1 MVEYMPVTQSMFL
14 IAETR
19 DQPMHVGGLQLF
31 IPRAGQSAAELAEE
45 VHANFVSATD
55 IQPLFLRRPAS
66 PASIAGYA
74 AWQESHDIDFDYHV
88 RRIVL
93 PRPGDIKSL
102 LRYVSLNH
110 GALLDRSRPM
120 WEVHIIEGLADGRLA
135 LYTKMHH
142 SLADGV
148 TALRIL
154 QRTLTDDPDDRS
166 GTAFWDNEILRRR
179 AQRRR
184 EKKAGAPPAGRQGLL
199 GRAAGLVG
207 TALRT
212 ADDLLGIPP
221 TAAKVAAAGV
231 FDRDFVAPLQQAPN
245 TPLNVPI
252 GSARRFAAQDW
263 PTERLRALARRHHI
277 TFNDVL
283 IAMCS
288 GALRRYLADD
298 LGTLP
303 THSLN
308 ACLPVS
314 LHDQGGGSDGNAITA
329 IIVRMATD
337 IDDPAERLTEITRS
351 TASAKMVVRGLKPLQ
366 SLALGAANIWS
377 LAFAPVPG
385 FVNFTPR
392 GFNLMISSIPGP
404 EAKQYW
410 NGAEMDGCY
419 PVSIPMEGLAM
430 NITVTTIGGKANF
443 GIIGARAQLPGL
455 QRLLDHLESALTE
468 LEEIDPIC
476 QTIAQ

>member
-1 MVEYMPVTQSMFL
+1 MVEYMPVTHSMFL
-14 IAETR
+14 VAETR

-31 IPRAGQSAAELAEE
+31 VPRAGQTAEELAEE
-45 VHANFVSATD
+45 VHATFVSATD

-66 PASIAGYA
+66 PASIAGYT
-74 AWQESHDIDFDYHV
+74 AWQHARDIDFDYHV

-154 QRTLTDDPDDRS
+154 QRTLSDDPDDRS
-166 GTAFWDNEILRRR
+166 GTAFWDNELLRRR
-179 AQRRR
+179 ARRR
-184 EKKAGAPPAGRQGLL
+184 KAKADSSGPAPRTNLL
-199 GRAAGLVG
+199 DKAAGLVG
-207 TALRT
+207 AAAKA
-212 ADDLLGIPP
+212 ADDLIGIPL
-221 TAAKVAAAGV
+221 TAAKIAAVGV
-231 FDRDFVAPLQQAPN
+231 FDKDFVAPLQQAPA
-245 TPLNVPI
+245 TALNVPI

-263 PTERLRALARRHHI
+263 PLERLRTVAHRHHI

-283 IAMCS
+283 LAMCS
-288 GALRRYLADD
+288 GALRRYLRDD
-298 LGTLP
+298 LGSLP
-303 THSLN
+303 EASLN
-308 ACLPVS
+308 ACVPVS
-314 LHDQGGGSDGNAITA
+314 LHEQGGGGDGNAVTA
-329 IIVRMATD
+329 ILVRMATD
-337 IDDPAERLTEITRS
+337 VDDPAERLAEITRS
-351 TASAKMVVRGLKPLQ
+351 TASAKLVVRGLKPLQ

-392 GFNLMISSIPGP
+392 GFNLIISSVPGP

-430 NITVTTIGGKANF
+430 NITVTTIGGKAHF
-443 GIIGARAQLPGL
+443 GVIGARAQLPGL
-455 QRLLDHLESALTE
+455 QRILDHLESALTE
-468 LEEIDPIC
+468 LEEVEPIH
-476 QTIAQ
+476 QSARQ

>member
-1 MVEYMPVTQSMFL
+1 MPVTQSMFL
-14 IAETR
+14 VAETR

-31 IPRAGQSAAELAEE
+31 IPREGQTAEELAEE
-45 VHANFVSATD
+45 FHQKFVSTTD
-55 IQPLFLRRPAS
+55 IQETFLKRPAS
-66 PASIAGYA
+66 PASIAGYT
-74 AWQESHDIDFDYHV
+74 AWQYAHDIDFDYHV

-93 PRPGDIKSL
+93 PRPGEIKNL
-102 LRYVSLNH
+102 LRYVSLSH

-120 WEVHIIEGLADGRLA
+120 WEVHIIEGLADGRVA
-135 LYTKMHH
+135 LYTKIHH

-154 QRTLTDDPDDRS
+154 QRTMTDDPDDRN

-179 AQRRR
+179 KQRRS
-184 EKKAGAPPAGRQGLL
+184 ELKAQQSPTPRKSLINKATGLIGSTL
-199 GRAAGLVG
+199 KTV
-207 TALRT
+207 
-212 ADDLLGIPP
+212 DDVLGIGP
-221 TAAKVAAAGV
+221 TAMKVAAVGV
-231 FDRDFVAPLQQAPN
+231 FDKDFVAPLQQAPG

-263 PTERLRALARRHHI
+263 PTERLRDVAHRHHI

-288 GALRRYLADD
+288 GALRRYLGDD
-298 LGTLP
+298 LDGLP
-303 THSLN
+303 DHSLN

-314 LHDQGGGSDGNAITA
+314 LHAEGGGADGNAITA

-337 IDDPAERLTEITRS
+337 IDDPAERLREITRS
-351 TASAKMVVRGLKPLQ
+351 TTSAKMVVRRLKPLQ
-366 SLALGAANIWS
+366 SLALGAANVWS

-392 GFNLMISSIPGP
+392 GFNLMISSVPGP
-404 EAKQYW
+404 EPKQYW

-430 NITVTTIGGKANF
+430 NITVTTVGGKANF
-443 GIIGARAQLPGL
+443 GIIGARAQLPSL
-455 QRLLDHLESALTE
+455 QRILDHLEVALTE
-468 LEEIDPIC
+468 LEAIAPIH
-476 QTIAQ
+476 QTKSN